1 MTLNASERI
10 AKRLART
17 GLCSRREGERWI
29 CQGRVTL
36 DGKLITTPATNVVS
50 DSIIEVDGKIIPALP
65 DIRLWRYHKPCG
77 LLTTHSDP
85 QGRPTIFDSLP
96 ADLPKVIS
104 VGRLDINSEGLMLLT
119 NSGDLARHLEL
130 PGTRLVRRYRVRVR
144 GIPDTEKLHLLEKGT
159 TIDKVHYGPILA
171 TLDRQLHRN
180 AWLSLSLR
188 EGKNREIR
196 KILNYLGM
204 EISRLIRI
212 SYGPFQLNKLDQN
225 TVSEVSRHRIKR
237 YINRL

>member
-1 MTLNASERI
+1 MTLNTSERI

-17 GLCSRREGERWI
+17 GLCSRREGERWV

-36 DGKLITTPATNVVS
+36 DGKLITTPAINVVS
-50 DSIIEVDGKIIPALP
+50 DSIIEVDGKIIPTLP
-65 DIRLWRYHKPCG
+65 DIRLWRYHKRCG

-96 ADLPKVIS
+96 TDLPKVIS

-144 GIPDTEKLHLLEKGT
+144 GIPDTEKLDLLEKGT
-159 TIDKVHYGPILA
+159 TIDKVRYGPILA
-171 TLDRQLHRN
+171 TLDRQLRRN

-196 KILNYLGM
+196 KVLNYYGM

-225 TVSEVSRHRIKR
+225 AVSELSQHRIKR
-237 YINRL
+237 YMNSL